1 MLEITRDPEATLAS
15 GVDVLAANHDGSV
28 AAFHPAFA
36 GRARVASA
44 RDRGRGWLVRRLLVA
59 ADVTGL
65 TASFVGIAYIFQR
78 PLIVPG
84 RTIEPQNLV
93 AVTPVPT

>member
-1 MLEITRDPEATLAS
+1 MLEITREPEATLVS

-59 ADVTGL
+59 ADVIGL
-65 TASFVGIAYIFQR
+65 TAAFVGIAYLFE
-78 PLIVPG
+78 PHLLGPV
-84 RTIEPQNLV
+84 RTNERL
-93 AVTPVPT
+93 AFLAATPDL